1 MGNGDTGVRSVLE
14 DGVLVLTLD
23 RPSKKNALTRAMY
36 RALTDGLGRASADG
50 AVRVV
55 HLRGEG
61 GAFTAGNDLMDFME
75 DPPGPEGGP
84 VVDFLR
90 ALVAF
95 DKPLLAEVAGPAIG
109 IGTTM
114 LLHCDLVLVA
124 DTAKLRMPFTTLGLC
139 PEAGASLLLPQLVG
153 RLRANALLMLAD
165 TISGTEAAAIG
176 LANRAVPA
184 AELPD
189 AARSMALRL
198 AELPLPSL
206 LATKALMRRA
216 HAPALADVMH
226 AELGVFA
233 ERLRSPEA
241 MEAMQA
247 FFEKRP
253 PDFRQFS

>member
-1 MGNGDTGVRSVLE
+1 MGNSDAGVRSVLE

-36 RALTDGLGRASADG
+36 RALTDGLSRAAADPE
-50 AVRVV
+50 VRVV

-61 GAFTAGNDLMDFME
+61 GSFTAGNDLLDFME

-95 DKPLLAEVAGPAIG
+95 DKPLLAEVAGAAIG

-124 DTAKLRMPFTTLGLC
+124 DDAKLRMPFSTLGLC

-165 TISGTEAAAIG
+165 TLSGKEAAAIG

-184 AELPD
+184 DDLPD
-189 AARSMALRL
+189 AARSLALRL

-206 LATKALMRRA
+206 VATKALMRRA
-216 HAPALADVMH
+216 HAPALEDVMR
-226 AELGVFA
+226 AEFAVFS